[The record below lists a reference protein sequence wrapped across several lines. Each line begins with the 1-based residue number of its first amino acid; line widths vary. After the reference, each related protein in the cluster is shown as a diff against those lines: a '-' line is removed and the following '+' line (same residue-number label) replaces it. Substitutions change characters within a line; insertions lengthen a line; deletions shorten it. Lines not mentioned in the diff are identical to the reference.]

1 MRKHRCVAIGLWMI
15 CQVWWGIGIT
25 KQLRAEGAS
34 EAPGFLTQVTWATV
48 KITNPG
54 STASGFLVELPT
66 GQWML
71 VSAAHVFSTMKGE
84 ECTIILHRRGEDGR
98 IATYP
103 QTVAIR
109 RENKDLWKKHP
120 TADVAALKIDV
131 QHDANLGVLPYDCL
145 ATEEVLKKLPLEPG
159 LIVRAL
165 GFPHA
170 NIFKGNPEEFGIA
183 RLGCIASYPLFPTKE
198 NPHFLVDMN
207 TFEGDSGGPVFALAG
222 RNGESRDAGGLSSG
236 YVIGLVSGQHFVDEE
251 FKLIYQSGKFRHRMG
266 LAIIV
271 PSVFIR
277 ETIDRLMA
285 LTGNSGP

>member
-1 MRKHRCVAIGLWMI
+1 VRQHRGAAFVLWLIWQVVGLG
-15 CQVWWGIGIT
+15 VT
-25 KQLRAEGAS
+25 TQLRAEQAS
-34 EAPGFLTQVTWATV
+34 GSPGFLTQITWATV

-54 STASGFLVELPT
+54 STATGFLVELPT
-66 GQWML
+66 GSWVL
-71 VSAAHVFSTMKGE
+71 VSAAHVFSTMKGD
-84 ECTIILHRRGEDGR
+84 ECTVILHRRGEDGR
-98 IATYP
+98 IVKNP
-103 QTVAIR
+103 QTIPVR
-109 RENKDLWKKHP
+109 RDNKDLWEKHP
-120 TADVAALKIDV
+120 TADVAAIRVDF
-131 QHDANLGVLPYDCL
+131 QDDAHLAVLPYDCL
-145 ATEEVLKKLPLEPG
+145 ATEEVLEKLPLEPG

-183 RLGCIASYPLFPTKE
+183 RLGCIASYPLLPVKE
-198 NPHFLVDMN
+198 NPRFLVDMN

-222 RNGESRDAGGLSSG
+222 GNGASGDFAEMAAG

-277 ETIDRLMA
+277 ETIDRVMA
-285 LTGNSGP
+285 AGGN